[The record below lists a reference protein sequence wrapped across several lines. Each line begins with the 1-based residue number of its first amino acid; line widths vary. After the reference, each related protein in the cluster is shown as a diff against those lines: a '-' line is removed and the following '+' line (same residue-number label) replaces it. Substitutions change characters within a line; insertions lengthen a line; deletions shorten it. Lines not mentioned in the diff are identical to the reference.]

1 MSVGPYKDSYENVPD
16 NIHLEYWYPQP
27 SVIPQV
33 DLFIH
38 HGGNNS
44 LNEALTFGK
53 PSLVM
58 PYCWDGHDNAQRA
71 EELGLG
77 GRLPRYDWK
86 GPELL
91 ATIRRLL
98 GDGAMKRRLK
108 QLSADLQAVNNRKR
122 AAELIVATA
131 NETPSARRQAR

>member
-1 MSVGPYKDSYENVPD
+1 
-16 NIHLEYWYPQP
+16 
-27 SVIPQV
+27 
-33 DLFIH
+33 LFIH

-77 GRLPRYDWK
+77 ARLPRYDWR
-86 GPELL
+86 GPDLL
-91 ATIRRLL
+91 AAIRKLL

-108 QLSADLQAVNNRKR
+108 QLSQDLQAVNNRRR
-122 AAELIVATA
+122 AAELIVSTA
-131 NETPSARRQAR
+131 KAEAMTSRRSAR